1 MISMTGYG
9 YKEYQDEKVRFSLEI
24 KSYNNRY
31 LDLILNLPN
40 PLSPLEGQIRSL
52 IGGTISRGRVEVY
65 LRMKELEEDIS
76 LLVDRSAVRA
86 YADTLREIRDLAGIG
101 DDISLGNILSMEG
114 VIKTD
119 KTRDLDALYVL
130 LEPLFRDVLTQ
141 LTESRRTEGAET
153 EKDIMGQIG
162 FLGECL
168 EQIKDYA
175 PRMQEQITTN
185 LKEKFEEVVQG
196 KADESRI
203 LAEIAVQIVRFDIN
217 EEIQRL
223 TTHLEGFRAIA
234 AASEPV
240 GKKLD
245 FLCQEIGR
253 EVNTIGSKNTLVEI
267 GRIVVEMKDSLEKVR
282 EQLRN
287 VE

>member
-9 YKEYQDEKVRFSLEI
+9 YKEFQNGKVRLSLEM
-24 KSYNNRY
+24 KTYNNRY
-31 LDLILNLPN
+31 MDLILNVPP

-52 IGGTISRGRVEVY
+52 VTGSLKRGRVEVY
-65 LRMKELEEDIS
+65 LRMKELEEDLTLI
-76 LLVDRSAVRA
+76 VDREAVKS
-86 YADTLREIRDLAGIG
+86 YAATLREVQETAGIG
-101 DDISLGNILSMEG
+101 GDLSLGHILSMDG
-114 VIKTD
+114 IIKTD
-119 KTRDLDALYVL
+119 KNRDLDALYEIV
-130 LEPLFRDVLTQ
+130 EPLFQDVLEQ
-141 LTESRRTEGAET
+141 VHASRAAEGAET
-153 EKDIMGQIG
+153 EKDIMGQIS
-162 FLGECL
+162 FLEDCVSKIT
-168 EQIKDYA
+168 EYA
-175 PRMQEQITTN
+175 PRMEEQITTT
-185 LKEKFEEVVQG
+185 LKEKFAEVVEG

-217 EEIQRL
+217 EELQRL
-223 TTHLEGFRAIA
+223 TTHFEGFRSIA
-234 AASEPV
+234 DSSEPV

-245 FLCQEIGR
+245 FLCQEINR

>member
-9 YKEYQDEKVRFSLEI
+9 YKEFLNEKVRFSLEM
-24 KSYNNRY
+24 KTYNNRY
-31 LDLILNLPN
+31 MDLILNLPN

-52 IGGTISRGRVEVY
+52 ISSSIKRGRVEVY
-65 LRMKELEEDIS
+65 LRMKELEEDLTLII
-76 LLVDRSAVRA
+76 DKAAVKS
-86 YADTLREIRDLAGIG
+86 YADTLRGVQELAGITG
-101 DDISLGNILSMEG
+101 DISLGHILSMEG

-119 KTRDLDALYVL
+119 KNRDLDTMLEI
-130 LEPLFRDVLTQ
+130 LEPLFQDVLGQ
-141 LTESRRTEGAET
+141 IHSSRAIEGAET
-153 EKDIMGQIG
+153 EKDIMGQIS
-162 FLGECL
+162 FLEDCL
-168 EQIKDYA
+168 VNIKEHA
-175 PRMQEQITTN
+175 PRMQEQITSN
-185 LKEKFEEVVQG
+185 LKDKFEEVVEG

-203 LAEIAVQIVRFDIN
+203 LAEIAIQVVRFDIN

-223 TTHLEGFRAIA
+223 TTHFEGFRNIA
-234 AASEPV
+234 SSSDPV

-245 FLCQEIGR
+245 FLCQEINR